1 LLVRLRDPHDAAAWQ
16 LFADSYTPL
25 IYRYCQRR
33 GLQAADA
40 ADVTQEV
47 LVQVARSMATY
58 DYQPERGR
66 FRDWLGTVT
75 RNKIRRFQQSKG
87 RHAHGREAELADL
100 PAPEPDPDWTAHFHA
115 EVLRLACERVR
126 GQFQPTSWRAFELVW
141 LVERRS
147 APEVASELG
156 LPVEAVYVAKSRV
169 LKRLREEVLMLA
181 EDLPHLVA

>member
-1 LLVRLRDPHDAAAWQ
+1 
-16 LFADSYTPL
+16 LFADTYTPL
-25 IYRYCQRR
+25 IYRYCQQR

-47 LVQVARSMATY
+47 LAQVARSISNY

-66 FRDWLGTVT
+66 FRNWLGTVT
-75 RNKIRRFQQSKG
+75 RNKIRRFREGKG
-87 RHAHGREAELADL
+87 RHACGREDELAEL

-115 EVLRLACERVR
+115 EVFRLACERVR
-126 GQFQPTSWRAFELVW
+126 GQFTPTSWQAFELVW
-141 LVERRS
+141 LERRS
-147 APEVASELG
+147 APKVANELG

-181 EDLPHLVA
+181 EDLPHLLA